1 MLRRYY
7 VITNSK
13 TNEYITTMLRQD
25 FKREFYKDVVLKLK
39 SKEYKI
45 KVY

>member
-7 VITNSK
+7 VITDSK
-13 TNEYITTMLRQD
+13 TNKHITTMLRQD
-25 FKREFYKDVVLKLK
+25 FKKEFYKDIVLKLK